1 MTKGPQRLLIAIA
14 VALSIGL
21 SACSST
27 PEPAAGAATASS
39 GSFPVTLHAANGV
52 VRITHQPHAIV
63 SLSPTATE
71 MLYAIGAGSQVKAV
85 DQYSDYPPQAP
96 KTKLDGY
103 QPNVEAIVSYRPDL
117 VVVAG
122 DSTGLTRRLATF
134 GIPVLSDPA
143 AATLNDAYAQ
153 VRALG
158 VATGHVAQA
167 DAVAAGMVSQIAAI
181 VRATPRP
188 AAPAT
193 YYYELEPT
201 YYSVTS
207 STFIGRLLGLL
218 GLKDIADAASGASA
232 SGGYPQLASE
242 YIVHAN
248 PSYIFLA
255 DTVCCGQNARTV
267 AARPGWSTVRA
278 VRAGDVV
285 GINDD
290 IASRWGP
297 RVVDLLRVVAT
308 ALDKHRGSS

>member
-1 MTKGPQRLLIAIA
+1 MTKGPQRVLLAIA
-14 VALSIGL
+14 VLGLGL

-27 PEPAAGAATASS
+27 PQPPAGAAPASS
-39 GSFPVTLHAANGV
+39 GSFPVTIHAANGQ
-52 VRITHQPHAIV
+52 VRIAHQPHAIV

-85 DQYSDYPPQAP
+85 DQYSDYPPRAP
-96 KTKLDGY
+96 RTKLDGY

-122 DSTGLTRRLATF
+122 DSTGLTRRLAAF

-143 AATLNDAYAQ
+143 AATLSDAYAQ

-158 VATGHVAQA
+158 VATGDVVQA
-167 DAVAAGMVSQIAAI
+167 DAVAASMASQIAAI
-181 VRATPRP
+181 VRATAKP

-218 GLKDIADAASGASA
+218 GLKDIADGASGASA
-232 SGGYPQLASE
+232 SGGYPQLSSE
-242 YIVHAN
+242 FIVAADPAYIL
-248 PSYIFLA
+248 LA
-255 DTVCCGQNARTV
+255 DTVCCGQDAHSV

-278 VRAGDVV
+278 VRDGDVV

-297 RVVDLLRVVAT
+297 RVVDLLRVVA
-308 ALDKHRGSS
+308 ADLDKHRGPS